1 MTEVQPHTLA
11 AGRYLLV
18 EPIGEGGMAMVYRAF
33 DQRLQVWRAIKV
45 LNPRFAASAKIKERF
60 DFEAQTMAL
69 LEHPN
74 IVRVYDV
81 GSVGNVSYIVMEL
94 VRGGSL
100 VDWLEQHGGMPAGL
114 AMRVIDQV
122 CHGVAAAH
130 AKGVIHRDIKP
141 HNVLV
146 TVDGICR
153 ITDFGIARV
162 GTDDSRTKTG
172 SVMGTWGYMAP
183 EQRSDAKNVDERADV
198 YAIAATLFTLVA
210 NRIPMDLF
218 AVDRDQ
224 TMLAGVPQ
232 ELLGVLTKATEYHRE
247 DRFESVNALR
257 EAFAEVRHKLPADPP
272 STPPLVVRK
281 QPPLGPPSPE
291 LVARSTPLVGE
302 EFAGGQHG
310 TLMPATTA
318 DGTPMGAIRISED
331 TVGAVP
337 PKQGRSALPW
347 IGAVVV
353 LFFGLVLIVVAI
365 GLAWPILQGG
375 LGDWAPEVAEV
386 IPAPEPEPEPA
397 AVKGPQGDSGEAGVD
412 TAEGDPESAL
422 VGQPDEPEPQVTP
435 NKGKVDGAPERPVST
450 VAGGEGSQGEA
461 DGGSS
466 AAQADP
472 EPQAEPEIRRAPR
485 PEPRPQPVARQCI
498 QVKEAT
504 GITIG
509 ARAPFEAR
517 LCDEDGSP
525 VTLWYRPAGSQTW
538 QSVGMPLTLGAHRA
552 VVPIDDRFVD
562 GLDYYIQT
570 TGASHGTRDNPKRVG
585 VR

>member
-45 LNPRFAASAKIKERF
+45 LNPKYAASAKIKERF

-81 GSVGNVSYIVMEL
+81 GSVGDVSYIVMEL

-100 VDWLEQHGGMPAGL
+100 VDWLEQHGAMPPRL
-114 AMRVIDQV
+114 ALRVTDQICQGIV
-122 CHGVAAAH
+122 AAH

-146 TVDGICR
+146 TVDGVCR

-162 GTDDSRTKTG
+162 GNDDGKTKTG

-218 AVDRDQ
+218 AVDRDE

-232 ELLGVLTKATEYHRE
+232 QLLGVLTKATEYHRE
-247 DRFESVNALR
+247 DRFASVKELRDALLDVR
-257 EAFAEVRHKLPADPP
+257 ERLPADP
-272 STPPLVVRK
+272 SDTPPLVLTRISH
-281 QPPLGPPSPE
+281 LGPPDPE
-291 LVARSTPLVGE
+291 LIQRSTPLVE
-302 EFAGGQHG
+302 AEAGIMAQS
-310 TLMPATTA
+310 TLMPATGG
-318 DGTPMGAIRISED
+318 DRTPMGAIRINEGA
-331 TVGAVP
+331 VGAAP
-337 PKQGRSALPW
+337 SEERSFKLLPW
-347 IGAVVV
+347 LAAFVV
-353 LFFGLVLIVVAI
+353 LAFGVGMLVVAI
-365 GLAWPILQGG
+365 GLAWPLLLDAPPATTAKVVDETMVDPAEPVELSTDGVAASSGIPEPDVEPSEGSDPAADPQGSAG
-375 LGDWAPEVAEV
+375 PD
-386 IPAPEPEPEPA
+386 PAPRE
-397 AVKGPQGDSGEAGVD
+397 DD
-412 TAEGDPESAL
+412 T
-422 VGQPDEPEPQVTP
+422 
-435 NKGKVDGAPERPVST
+435 
-450 VAGGEGSQGEA
+450 
-461 DGGSS
+461 
-466 AAQADP
+466 
-472 EPQAEPEIRRAPR
+472 RRAPSPPEKPDDAQTSAQ
-485 PEPRPQPVARQCI
+485 PEPTPAPKPAEPPVKPPESPRIVEQAKPEPKQCLE
-498 QVKEAT
+498 VKEAQ
-504 GITIG
+504 GIRVG
-509 ARAPFEAR
+509 SRAAFEAR

-525 VTLWYRPAGSQTW
+525 VTLWYRPAGAQTW

-552 VVPIDDRFVD
+552 VLPIDERFAD
-562 GLDYYIQT
+562 GLDFYIQT
-570 TGASHGTRDNPKRVG
+570 TGASHGSRENPRRVG